1 MRRETSGAWFDSHS
15 VYMYTHQHMPGLPI
29 SLSEASGVPFYRQIL
44 DQIAGLVRTGQLP
57 AGEQL
62 PSFRDL
68 ASDLTVSLITVRRAY
83 AELQT
88 AGLVV
93 RKQGQGTFVAPSVR
107 KASKADIKKRAGQA
121 IATGLREARQLG
133 LAQPEIAALTQALLA
148 ELAER
153 EQNND

>member
-1 MRRETSGAWFDSHS
+1 
-15 VYMYTHQHMPGLPI
+15 MYTHHHMPGLPI
-29 SLSEASGVPFYRQIL
+29 SLSEASGVPFYRQIV
-44 DQIAGLVRTGQLP
+44 DQVAGLVRAGQLP

-107 KASKADIKKRAGQA
+107 RASKADIKKRAGQA
-121 IATGLREARQLG
+121 IAAGLHEARQLG
-133 LAQPEIAALTQALLA
+133 LSASDIAALAQKLLA
-148 ELAER
+148 EMEK
-153 EQNND
+153 NHD

>member
-1 MRRETSGAWFDSHS
+1 
-15 VYMYTHQHMPGLPI
+15 MYTHQHMLGLPI
-29 SLSEASGVPFYRQIL
+29 SLSEASGVPYYRQIL
-44 DQIAGLVRTGQLP
+44 DQIAGLVRSGQLA

-68 ASDLTVSLITVRRAY
+68 AGDLTVSLITVRRAY

-107 KASKADIKKRAGQA
+107 KASKADIKKRARLA
-121 IATGLREARQLG
+121 IAAALRDARALG
-133 LAQPEIAALTQALLA
+133 VAVPEIAALTQALLA
-148 ELAER
+148 EM
-153 EQNND
+153 EQDND

>member
-1 MRRETSGAWFDSHS
+1 
-15 VYMYTHQHMPGLPI
+15 MPRLPI
-29 SLSEASGVPFYRQIL
+29 SLSEASGVPFYRQIV
-44 DQIAGLVRTGQLP
+44 DQVAGLVRSGRLP
-57 AGEQL
+57 AGELL

-107 KASKADIKKRAGQA
+107 RASKADIKKRARQA
-121 IATGLREARQLG
+121 IAGGLREARQLG
-133 LAQPEIAALTQALLA
+133 MAMPEIAALTEALLD
-148 ELAER
+148 EM
-153 EQNND
+153 EQDND